1 MRIGLYGM
9 PTAGKTYILDKV
21 DFLEVMSGSVLLRE
35 ICPTFD
41 SEDDHGKNMAREEL
55 AKRLLRVESFIMDGH
70 YAFGDKVAFTDMD
83 GQLYDVILYLYISP
97 DVLIKRMRESDKN
110 KKYLSYDIGKWQIN
124 EIVQF
129 TMPSGLHSVL
139 ERPFSEANGRPFLV
153 KRSPLIVC

>member
-97 DVLIKRMRESDKN
+97 DVLIKRMRESDKC
-110 KKYLSYDIGKWQIN
+110 
-124 EIVQF
+124 
-129 TMPSGLHSVL
+129 
-139 ERPFSEANGRPFLV
+139 
-153 KRSPLIVC
+153 KRQ